1 MERGIG
7 QWKRR
12 FQVLHNEIR
21 VTTPVKI
28 CKIIFTCVL
37 LHNICKDRNIQMV
50 MEDDQQP
57 AKDNIHIAAN
67 DGDNGDEAELAP
79 AGRLAHNA
87 LFYKDDFARF
97 HFK

>member
-1 MERGIG
+1 
-7 QWKRR
+7 
-12 FQVLHNEIR
+12 
-21 VTTPVKI
+21 
-28 CKIIFTCVL
+28 
-37 LHNICKDRNIQMV
+37 MV

-87 LFYKDDFARF
+87 LFYKDDFARL